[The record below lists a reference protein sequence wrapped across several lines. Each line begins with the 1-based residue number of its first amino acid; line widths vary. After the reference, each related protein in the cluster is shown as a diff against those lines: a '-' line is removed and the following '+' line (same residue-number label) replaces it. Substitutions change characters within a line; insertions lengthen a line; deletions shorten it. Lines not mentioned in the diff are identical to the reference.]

1 MDKEGRIRP
10 IKREDVAV
18 MHAWELDD
26 EIAYLSGITRPRS
39 LEAFKASY
47 ESYFVKMDNTL
58 RLYSIILNERVIGR
72 IELGLIDRENGTAAF
87 GIVIGD
93 RDCWGQGYG
102 KQAILE
108 LLREAF
114 DDLHLHKVYCEVY
127 AFNERSI
134 RMMQAM
140 DFKQDG
146 VLREHEYFRNEHH
159 DLVVFS
165 MLRSE
170 FKTKLK
176 EEITS
181 A

>member
-93 RDCWGQGYG
+93 RDCWGAGIWKAG
-102 KQAILE
+102 NFS
-108 LLREAF
+108 AF
-114 DDLHLHKVYCEVY
+114 K
-127 AFNERSI
+127 RS
-134 RMMQAM
+134 
-140 DFKQDG
+140 
-146 VLREHEYFRNEHH
+146 L
-159 DLVVFS
+159 
-165 MLRSE
+165 
-170 FKTKLK
+170 
-176 EEITS
+176 
-181 A
+181 